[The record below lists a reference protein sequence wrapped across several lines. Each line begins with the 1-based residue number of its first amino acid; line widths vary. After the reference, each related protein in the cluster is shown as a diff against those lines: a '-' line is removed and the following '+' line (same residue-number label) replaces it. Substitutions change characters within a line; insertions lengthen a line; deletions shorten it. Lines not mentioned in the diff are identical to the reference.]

1 MAASDNLGGQ
11 FDREANRRT
20 IPQHHH
26 DAILGAISH
35 MGERGIELVPGGLH
49 VTPSD
54 GGKPQFFPHQDPTL
68 WVTADPH
75 PSKNYDLTSSI
86 PSEGHSAHF
95 GISNSNSLGFQ
106 SNSELN
112 RLHGPLKSTLRES
125 FDDPAH
131 LMNRSHDTTLTESS
145 PRYRGPR
152 NLVSWGDIDDVSWGA
167 TGDPSRTYMSN
178 WENHDT
184 AEVLDQLPHLGGNPK
199 DPAHSLVANSGHN
212 SGMSSEDISAMKGLH
227 HAWGHVYDQD
237 DFDFL
242 NSHLSVPRPPKGRP
256 VRSSERHT
264 VAVHV
269 SDGDN
274 STFYDY
280 DTTTGHIRPSQLL

>member
-11 FDREANRRT
+11 FDREATRRT

-26 DAILGAISH
+26 DAIRGAISH

-68 WVTADPH
+68 WVTTEPH
-75 PSKNYDLTSSI
+75 SSKEYDLTSQI
-86 PSEGHSAHF
+86 PSEGHYANF

-106 SNSELN
+106 SK
-112 RLHGPLKSTLRES
+112 RGLHPMHGTLKSALRES

-131 LMNRSHDTTLTESS
+131 LMDRSHDTTLTESS
-145 PRYRGPR
+145 SRNSGAR
-152 NLVSWGDIDDVSWGA
+152 NLVSWGDVD
-167 TGDPSRTYMSN
+167 DPSRTYMSN
-178 WENHDT
+178 WKNRDT

-199 DPAHSLVANSGHN
+199 DPAHSLVSNSDHN
-212 SGMSSEDISAMKGLH
+212 SGMSSEDISATKGLL
-227 HAWGHVYDQD
+227 HAWSHVYDQD
-237 DFDFL
+237 DFGFR
-242 NSHLSVPRPPKGRP
+242 NSQSTVPRPPKGRP